1 MPAPWTGLVVI
12 SSFTGPGLPPRCG
25 GGLGAERRLGCAG
38 SAVVPVFM
46 LAALVQ
52 VGREG
57 ACLAGQPFSGLCVA
71 ERVVAAG
78 LVAVLGDLVA
88 RDIA

>member
-1 MPAPWTGLVVI
+1 
-12 SSFTGPGLPPRCG
+12 
-25 GGLGAERRLGCAG
+25 
-38 SAVVPVFM
+38 M

-71 ERVVAAG
+71 ERVVAVG
-78 LVAVLGDLVA
+78 LAAVLGDLVA
-88 RDIA
+88 QDVA